1 MSSSKKGL
9 LSLAIIA
16 LLGAGWYRMQSNQA
30 PPAKPVKVALV
41 TGGSGPFWQLVASGA
56 RDAAEKNEVT
66 LELALPKED
75 ENVSQQTELLEKLS
89 ASKFDGVAVSPLDAQ
104 GQTELLAKIAGE
116 ANMVTYDSDAP
127 ESPRLSYIG
136 MNNAR
141 AGRLAAILV
150 REACPDG
157 GKLAVI
163 FANLTKDNLLERK
176 RGFEEAMGELAE
188 DAPADAP
195 KYEVVAQLVSE
206 GSNERCAEVMK
217 QTLTEHPDLKCFVGM
232 NAQHGPVMVETLKAE
247 NQLGKI
253 AIVAFDED
261 AATLDGIEA
270 GNIIGSVMQDPYEY
284 GFQSVRLLAEYA
296 RGDDTLRPVKGW
308 SSTLGVTPTAVKK
321 ESLAEFR
328 EYLAKHLPK

>member
-1 MSSSKKGL
+1 MGARHACLWVRERAAFLLLMLLRVPNMSSSKKGL

-16 LLGAGWYRMQSNQA
+16 LLGAGWYRMQSTQE

-56 RDAAEKNEVT
+56 RDAAEKNDVT
-66 LELALPKED
+66 LKLALPKQD
-75 ENVSQQTELLEKLS
+75 ENVAEQTELLEKLS
-89 ASKFDGVAVSPLDAQ
+89 ASKFDGIAISPLDAQ

-141 AGRLAAILV
+141 AGRLAAELV
-150 REACPDG
+150 RDACPDG

-176 RGFEEAMGELAE
+176 RGFEEAMRELAD

-206 GSNERCAEVMK
+206 GSNEALRGSDEA
-217 QTLTEHPDLKCFVGM
+217 
-232 NAQHGPVMVETLKAE
+232 NAHRAPRPQVLRR
-247 NQLGKI
+247 
-253 AIVAFDED
+253 DER
-261 AATLDGIEA
+261 AARAGDG
-270 GNIIGSVMQDPYEY
+270 GNFESRKSTWQDCDC
-284 GFQSVRLLAEYA
+284 RL
-296 RGDDTLRPVKGW
+296 R
-308 SSTLGVTPTAVKK
+308 
-321 ESLAEFR
+321 
-328 EYLAKHLPK
+328 